1 MGKYVGIDLGTTFS
15 AVAYID
21 EKGNPQV
28 VPNSDGNN
36 ITPSAVLFDEGNP
49 VVGDEAKKGGKFNP
63 GCYADFIKRHMGD
76 KNFVFHDESSDS
88 YYKPEDIS
96 AMILRKLKLDTES
109 YLADTIA
116 GAVITVPAY
125 FTDLQRQSTK
135 DAAEIAGI
143 PLLALINEPTAAA
156 IAFGVTKNVS
166 EKQKVMI
173 YDFGG
178 GTFDVSILEIDSEN
192 INVLSTNGDA
202 TLGGYDIDKA
212 IYDYV
217 VTKALEN
224 GVNIEED
231 AEAKQ
236 LLMLESENTKK
247 AFREKKVRLRLP
259 FMCKGENIVRI

>member
-28 VPNSDGNN
+28 LPNSNGNN
-36 ITPSAVLFDEGNP
+36 ITPSAVLFDEGTP
-49 VVGDEAKKGGKFNP
+49 VVGDEAKKDGKFNP

-76 KNFVFHDESSDS
+76 KSFIFHDESSDKN
-88 YYKPEDIS
+88 YKPEDIS
-96 AMILRKLKLDTES
+96 AIILKKLKVDAENALG
-109 YLADTIA
+109 DTID

-135 DAAEIAGI
+135 DAAEISGLH
-143 PLLALINEPTAAA
+143 LLALINEPTAAA
-156 IAFGVTKNVS
+156 IAFGVTKNIS
-166 EKQKVMI
+166 SRQIVMI

-178 GTFDVSILEIDSEN
+178 GTFDVSILEIDDGN

-212 IYDYV
+212 IYNYY
-217 VTKALEN
+217 
-224 GVNIEED
+224 IE
-231 AEAKQ
+231 
-236 LLMLESENTKK
+236 
-247 AFREKKVRLRLP
+247 
-259 FMCKGENIVRI
+259 